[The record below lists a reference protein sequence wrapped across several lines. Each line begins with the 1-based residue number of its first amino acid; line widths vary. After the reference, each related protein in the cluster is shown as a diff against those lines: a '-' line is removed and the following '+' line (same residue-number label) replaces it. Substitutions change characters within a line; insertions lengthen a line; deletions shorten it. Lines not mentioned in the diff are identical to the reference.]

1 MAKKKNS
8 KEVIAKEHVAAENE
22 MTEANQAESDT
33 LEQHELHV
41 HDYRR
46 HVEALGRQWAV
57 LVGNP
62 KALMPQ
68 ILGTIIHSGGTRPCW
83 QRKTANSECMLMAW
97 PEDQPL
103 RAAAVLKGTSE
114 ADLKPASAMPL
125 LEGYPND
132 FEVHSVVPWQSDVE
146 ANVGVTVLEGDRPL
160 WFYDPLYFRDKE
172 DLTPGVTHTFLLS
185 GLALGI
191 RRALLDEMTIT
202 QGPLYESHASA
213 WLEQNPDKKRLD
225 VPPLKLNLAGKQIIM
240 PGREFCE
247 YEVRST
253 VSDVQTCMLDKLEIT
268 MLRLGFPMPDRD
280 PVFILVYV
288 PTTMLKDY
296 TPKAGDEVDAYIW
309 LQARI
314 ADV

>member
-1 MAKKKNS
+1 MAKKKNIDTVEMEEQS
-8 KEVIAKEHVAAENE
+8 LNPKE
-22 MTEANQAESDT
+22 S
-33 LEQHELHV
+33 LER

-62 KALMPQ
+62 KALLPQ
-68 ILGTIIHSGGTRPCW
+68 IIGTIVHAGGTRPCW
-83 QRKTANSECMLMAW
+83 QRNDAQGECMLMAW

-103 RAAAVLKGTSE
+103 RAAAVFKGPTQE
-114 ADLKPASAMPL
+114 ELKPASVMPL
-125 LEGYPND
+125 MEGYPND
-132 FEVHSVVPWQSDVE
+132 FEVHSTVPWQSGVE
-146 ANVGVTVLEGDRPL
+146 ANVGVTVLAGDKPL
-160 WFYDPLYFRDKE
+160 WFYDPLYYRDKE

-202 QGPLYESHASA
+202 QGPLYESHANT
-213 WLEQNPDKKRLD
+213 WLEENPDKGRLD

-247 YEVRST
+247 YEMRSS
-253 VSDVQTCMLDKLEIT
+253 VLEVQTCTLDKLEVT
-268 MLRLGFPMPDRD
+268 MLRLGFPMPDRA
-280 PVFILVYV
+280 PMFVLVYV
-288 PTTMLKDY
+288 PTPMLKDY
-296 TPKAGDEVDAYIW
+296 TPKVGDEVDAYVW
-309 LQARI
+309 LQGRV

>member
-1 MAKKKNS
+1 MAKKNNID
-8 KEVIAKEHVAAENE
+8 EVLAEEKTVA
-22 MTEANQAESDT
+22 
-33 LEQHELHV
+33 EQEEV
-41 HDYRR
+41 HMHDFRR
-46 HVEALGRQWAV
+46 HVEMLGRQWAV

-62 KALMPQ
+62 KAMLPQ
-68 ILGTIIHSGGTRPCW
+68 VLGTIIHSGGTRPCW
-83 QRKTANSECMLMAW
+83 QRKDAQGECMLMAW

-103 RAAAVLKGTSE
+103 RAATVLKGATE

-125 LEGYPND
+125 MEGYPND
-132 FEVHSVVPWQSDVE
+132 FEVHSTVPWQSQVE

-213 WLEQNPDKKRLD
+213 WLEQNPDKSRLD

-253 VSDVQTCMLDKLEIT
+253 ISEVQTCMLDKLEVT
-268 MLRLGFPMPDRD
+268 MLRMGFPMPDRD
-280 PVFILVYV
+280 PVFVLVYV
-288 PTTMLKDY
+288 PTPMLKDY
-296 TPKAGDEVDAYIW
+296 TPKPGDEVDAYIW
-309 LQARI
+309 LQGRI